1 MRTIA
6 DRATGQVTVAKT
18 NRSGCY
24 TMIDGRSLLSRFL
37 GGCLPVLIVVGF
49 FPVHVAAEDF
59 DADYDAKPWAEVA
72 VKLPPFPRDEDQI
85 PFMVGANTH
94 IKYSIDK
101 RSLSVG
107 GDGVIR
113 FVLTVVSDQGARNIS
128 YEGMRC
134 STAERRFY
142 AFGRPDG
149 TWSKARGN
157 QWVKIR
163 GTSNNHHVG
172 LYFNYF
178 CPLGAASNA
187 SPEDLLRLLRQG
199 GQTR

>member
-1 MRTIA
+1 MRFPS
-6 DRATGQVTVAKT
+6 RFF
-18 NRSGCY
+18 SHF
-24 TMIDGRSLLSRFL
+24 LSR
-37 GGCLPVLIVVGF
+37 CLPVSARASAKGKLSRARLLLFVTLSLVSLQ
-49 FPVHVAAEDF
+49 VAAEDF
-59 DADYDAKPWAEVA
+59 DAEYDAKPWAEVE
-72 VKLPPFPRDEDQI
+72 VQLPPFPQDEDQI
-85 PFMVGANTH
+85 PFTVGANTH
-94 IKYSIDK
+94 IAYSIDK

-107 GDGVIR
+107 SDGVIR

-134 STAERRFY
+134 SSAERRFY

-149 TWSKARGN
+149 TWSKARSN

-163 GTSNNHHVG
+163 GTSNNHHIG

-178 CPLGAASNA
+178 CPVGAASNA
-187 SPEDLLRLLRQG
+187 TPEELLRGLRQG